1 MSRELPRFDRNTL
14 LLIQLAKATD
24 ELDGWHRDEALCIE
38 AAWPQESD
46 GQWHLETR
54 TAQTCGMGNQGDQ
67 RPVGVFS
74 RHAENERGAYL
85 RSEAQVDEPDLA
97 TFGRAH
103 RGFSA

>member
-1 MSRELPRFDRNTL
+1 MSLTVGAVTRLCASKPPGLRNRMDSGTSKREPRRL
-14 LLIQLAKATD
+14 VVW
-24 ELDGWHRDEALCIE
+24 G
-38 AAWPQESD
+38 
-46 GQWHLETR
+46 TR
-54 TAQTCGMGNQGDQ
+54 VTK

-85 RSEAQVDEPDLA
+85 RGEAQVDEPDLA

>member
-1 MSRELPRFDRNTL
+1 MSLTL
-14 LLIQLAKATD
+14 GTVT
-24 ELDGWHRDEALCIE
+24 RLC
-38 AAWPQESD
+38 ASKP
-46 GQWHLETR
+46 WHLETR
-54 TAQTCGMGNQGDQ
+54 TAQTRGVGNQGDQ